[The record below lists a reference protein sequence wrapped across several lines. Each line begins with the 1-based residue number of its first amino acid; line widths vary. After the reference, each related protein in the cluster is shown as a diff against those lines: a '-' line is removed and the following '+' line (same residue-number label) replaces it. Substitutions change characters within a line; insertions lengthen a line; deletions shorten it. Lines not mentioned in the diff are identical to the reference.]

1 MAPKAILCDL
11 DGTVWDSFPW
21 YSAVIAQETALSH
34 NAILGELRR
43 GCSIVAVCKHAGVTD
58 TRFRNLCTA
67 YGDALTLYPGV
78 RDSLRA
84 LTDRRI
90 ATAAVTSLPAR
101 IAEPLLE
108 CSGIRSLFVE
118 VVNASNC
125 AARKPSPVPL
135 TFALSRMGVEP
146 ERNIFYVG
154 DQAGDAAAAHAA
166 GLSFAWASY
175 GYGGEC
181 PCASATVLKS
191 FDEVLLL

>member
-1 MAPKAILCDL
+1 M

-21 YSAVIAQETALSH
+21 YAAVLAQETALSDE
-34 NAILGELRR
+34 AILGELRL
-43 GCSIVAVCKHAGVTD
+43 GCSVVALCRRAGVTD
-58 TRFRNLCTA
+58 ARFRSLCTA
-67 YGDALTLYPGV
+67 YGSGLSLYPGV
-78 RDSLRA
+78 RDSLRD

-108 CSGIRSLFVE
+108 SSAIRRFFAE

-135 TFALSRMGVEP
+135 TFALSRIGVEP
-146 ERNIFYVG
+146 DRNVFYVG
-154 DQAGDAAAAHAA
+154 DQAGDAVAANAA

-181 PCASATVLKS
+181 PSASAAVLKS
-191 FDEVLLL
+191 FDEVLVL